1 MYLVFNYFCSMK
13 IIEGQKLILGSGSP
27 RRKEILSLAGF
38 EFDVLVSDVEESY
51 PEDLPLRNVPEF
63 LAIKKAKAIQ
73 EQFNIKNRPILTADT
88 IVLINNEILGKP
100 VDKADAIQILQKL
113 SGATHEVL
121 SGVCYLYGDKVQSIT
136 DITKVTFNQMSD
148 EDINFYISKFQPFD
162 KAGAYA
168 IQEWIGVRYIN
179 KIEGCYYNVMGLP
192 MVKILELV

>member
-1 MYLVFNYFCSMK
+1 MK
-13 IIEGQKLILGSGSP
+13 IVEGQKLILGSGSP

-38 EFDVLVSDVEESY
+38 EFDVLVSDVEENY
-51 PEDLPLRNVPEF
+51 PDDLPLREVPEF

-73 EQFNIKNRPILTADT
+73 EQFEIENRAIITADT

-100 VDKADAIQILQKL
+100 VDRNDAIQILQKL

-121 SGVCYLYGDKVQSIT
+121 SGVCYLFNGKVQSLT
-136 DITKVTFNQMSD
+136 DITKVTFNKMNLKDIEYYVD
-148 EDINFYISKFQPFD
+148 EFKPYD

-168 IQEWIGVRYIN
+168 IQEWIGVRFID

-192 MVKILELV
+192 MRKILDYMLL